1 MIDELYN
8 YKTYPYERI
17 RVAKPEKRK
26 RGNQRTK
33 SRRTYKALVCAFDIE
48 TTRLTESE
56 SIMYIWQ
63 AQIEQ
68 DTIIGRSWKECL
80 RFFRRIREC
89 LSDDEW
95 LVIYVHNLSFEFQY
109 LRGQYHFQVD
119 EVFAVGPRKVLKCD
133 MFGCLEFRCSYL
145 HTNMSLSE
153 FTSKMGV
160 EDRKLSGEEFNYDVK
175 RYPWTPLTDRELLYC
190 INDVRGLVEALKIE
204 MAHDNDNLYTIP
216 LTSTGYVRRDVK
228 KAMREVGPGYVK
240 AMLPDWETYLLLREA
255 FRGGNTHA
263 NRFFAGW
270 IVPDVKSADI
280 SSSYPSAE
288 CNNKFPVSRFVNVP
302 DPDADKL
309 MDLIGRRKKAVLAR
323 VAFWGIRL
331 KSEDWGCPY
340 LPVDK
345 CRNIVGA
352 WEDNGRIMAAE
363 YLEISVT
370 DIDLKIIL
378 SEYDFESIN
387 ALTIMHARYG
397 WLPDPLIDTI
407 QLYYKRKTELKDVEG
422 EEIYYSKNKAK
433 LNSVYGMSAQN
444 PVRVPIIFD
453 ENHPESFKEDKDKWG
468 PALLA
473 EANRKAFFPYQWGV
487 WCTAIARYRL
497 EEGLRLAHTGDA
509 AFVYCDTD
517 SIKYVGNIDWEAY
530 NQERILDA
538 ESSLSYAD
546 DPKGVRH
553 HMGVYEDDGEYIRFA
568 TRGAKKYAYT
578 QRNKRGHV
586 KLHITIAG
594 VNKKTGAEELAKDGG
609 LKGFLRDKFVF
620 SKGETEAAYVDHVRR
635 FQWIDGHRIRI
646 APCVT
651 IRPSFKTLS
660 DPEDYLKLLQN
671 PKAFS
676 DFMLDRFGKV

>member
-8 YKTYPYERI
+8 YKTYPYDRI
-17 RVAKPEKRK
+17 RNAKPEKRK

-33 SRRTYKALVCAFDIE
+33 TRRTYKALVCAFDIE
-48 TTRLTESE
+48 TTRISESE

-80 RFFRRIREC
+80 RFFRRIQER
-89 LSDDEW
+89 LADEW

-109 LRGQYHFQVD
+109 LRGQYHFQPD

-153 FTSKMGV
+153 FTKKMGV
-160 EDRKLSGEEFNYDVK
+160 KDRKLSGEEFDYDKK
-175 RYPWTPLTDRELLYC
+175 RYPWTPLTDREMLYC
-190 INDVRGLVEALKIE
+190 INDVRSLVEALKIE
-204 MAHDNDNLYTIP
+204 MVHDKDNLYTIP

-240 AMLPDWETYLLLREA
+240 SMLPDWETYLLLREA

-288 CNNKFPVSRFVNVP
+288 CNNKFPVSRFVKVP

-323 VAFWGIRL
+323 VALWGVRL
-331 KSEDWGCPY
+331 LREDWGCPY
-340 LPVDK
+340 IPVDK

-363 YLEISVT
+363 YLEITVT

-378 SEYDFESIN
+378 SEYNFESIN
-387 ALTIMHARYG
+387 ALTIMYARYG
-397 WLPDPLIDTI
+397 WLPDPLIDMI
-407 QLYYKRKTELKDVEG
+407 QLYYKKKTELKNVDG
-422 EEIYYSKNKAK
+422 EEIYYTKNKAK
-433 LNSVYGMSAQN
+433 LNSISGLSSQN
-444 PVRVPIIFD
+444 PCRIPIVYD
-453 ENHPESFKEDKDKWG
+453 EMHPELFKEDKDAWG

-497 EEGLRLAHTGDA
+497 EEGLRLAHSGDA

-517 SIKYVGNIDWEAY
+517 SVKYVGSIDWEAY
-530 NQERILDA
+530 NKERILDA

-553 HMGVYEDDGEYIRFA
+553 YMGVFEDDGEYIRFA

-578 QRNKRGHV
+578 QRNKKGHV

-609 LKGFLRDKFVF
+609 LKGFLRDRFVF
-620 SKGETEAAYVDHVRR
+620 SKGETEVAYVDHVRR
-635 FQWIDGHRIRI
+635 FQWIDGRRIRI

-660 DPEDYLKLLQN
+660 DPEDYLELLQN

-676 DFMLDRFGKV
+676 DFMLDGFGKV